1 MLGAW
6 NEAGAASAG
15 DLLGAHWLAPARHGP
30 LGDTLLRDPEATE
43 APVDP
48 GLTHRPLLDLLVQ
61 LTLIIASARL
71 GGRAARHFGQPRA
84 VGEIVFGI
92 GIGAILTSGLFPLPG
107 PLVGMASSPT
117 LGLLA
122 GLGLVLVVFQIGI
135 EFEFSHLRDRHNRR
149 ATFLIAT
156 MGILV
161 PFASGLG
168 LGLLSWEPLA
178 READRMAYALFV
190 ATAFA
195 ITALPVLGRILI
207 ELDLHRSRMG
217 TIAIAAAALTDVIGW
232 LLLGTV
238 TALTLARFSGP
249 ELGLRIALVGAF
261 GAMAWWLL
269 RPALYRILGP
279 ARLDERGL
287 PGDLMAVV
295 LLAALCAGALTEALG
310 IYAVFGGFIAG
321 VLLHDHGRFVAAWR
335 RQVGGFVEV
344 FFLPLFFTYT
354 GMRLGVT
361 DLNTGG
367 LWSWCAVFVLAA
379 MASKLAGCWWAARHT
394 GLAEAEA
401 VAMGFL
407 MNTRGLMELVVL
419 NVGLDLGVIPRSVF
433 TMLVLMAVLSTVI
446 TCPVLQ
452 RVGIARGL
460 ALREG
465 DRA

>member
-1 MLGAW
+1 
-6 NEAGAASAG
+6 
-15 DLLGAHWLAPARHGP
+15 
-30 LGDTLLRDPEATE
+30 
-43 APVDP
+43 
-48 GLTHRPLLDLLVQ
+48 
-61 LTLIIASARL
+61 
-71 GGRAARHFGQPRA
+71 
-84 VGEIVFGI
+84 
-92 GIGAILTSGLFPLPG
+92 
-107 PLVGMASSPT
+107 
-117 LGLLA
+117 
-122 GLGLVLVVFQIGI
+122 
-135 EFEFSHLRDRHNRR
+135 
-149 ATFLIAT
+149 
-156 MGILV
+156 
-161 PFASGLG
+161 
-168 LGLLSWEPLA
+168 
-178 READRMAYALFV
+178 
-190 ATAFA
+190 
-195 ITALPVLGRILI
+195 
-207 ELDLHRSRMG
+207 
-217 TIAIAAAALTDVIGW
+217 
-232 LLLGTV
+232 
-238 TALTLARFSGP
+238 
-249 ELGLRIALVGAF
+249 
-261 GAMAWWLL
+261 MAWWLL
-269 RPALYRILGP
+269 RPALYRILGR

-321 VLLHDHGRFVAAWR
+321 VLLHNHGRFVAAWR

-354 GMRLGVT
+354 GMRLGLT

-379 MASKLAGCWWAARHT
+379 MASKLAGSWWAARHA
-394 GLAEAEA
+394 GLAEPEA
-401 VAMGFL
+401 LAMGFL